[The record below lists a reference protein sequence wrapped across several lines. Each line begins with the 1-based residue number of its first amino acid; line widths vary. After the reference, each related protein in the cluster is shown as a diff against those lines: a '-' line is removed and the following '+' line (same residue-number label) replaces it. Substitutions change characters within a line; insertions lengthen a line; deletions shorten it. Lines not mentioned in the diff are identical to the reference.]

1 MQHANILPRHNMDQ
15 LTSLD
20 VSDLNKIGLKCKNI
34 WIRKSKRIGISLPGN
49 LPVRPSTPAI
59 PVDEKREI
67 AIVQE
72 ELAIHPLNMDRLH
85 VFLPCDEIKRG
96 IGLVQ

>member
-1 MQHANILPRHNMDQ
+1 MDQ
-15 LTSLD
+15 LTGLN
-20 VSDLNKIGLKCKNI
+20 VSDLDKIGLKCKNI
-34 WIRKSKRIGISLPGN
+34 RIRKSKRIGISLPGD

-67 AIVQE
+67 TIVQE
-72 ELAIHPLNMDRLH
+72 ELAIHPLNVNGFH
-85 VFLPCDEIKRG
+85 VFLSCDEIKRG

>member
-1 MQHANILPRHNMDQ
+1 MDQ

-20 VSDLNKIGLKCKNI
+20 VSDLNKVGLKCKNI
-34 WIRKSKRIGISLPGN
+34 RIRKSKRIGISLPRD

-67 AIVQE
+67 AVVQE
-72 ELAIHPLNMDRLH
+72 ELAIHPLNVDRFH
-85 VFLPCDEIKRG
+85 VFFPCDEIKRG
-96 IGLVQ
+96 IGLV